1 MFALAAR
8 SFNQA
13 SETFIRQH
21 ARGIAPGNT
30 AFVTYDATPEPP
42 LDGPV
47 LADLGRRPRRL
58 GAGGSE
64 MSRTTLP
71 VGLLHAGRTRHA
83 ARFFRD
89 TGTEVAMGEFG
100 VFACKLLDA
109 ARRSDV
115 RYFVHF
121 HGWDASRVLSDPKVL
136 RLYDDL
142 WARAQGFFAP
152 SRFIA
157 DKLIAVGCPADRIA
171 VTPCGVDPDA
181 FPMSARV
188 PGRCIMV
195 GRMVDKKAP
204 LVSIRAFARV
214 ADKHPDA
221 RLDVIGDGPR
231 LAECKAEVAGMDLPE
246 GRILFHGVQPHD
258 TVRRMM
264 SEASIFLQ
272 HSVTTPDG
280 NTEGLPVSV
289 LEAMSAGLCVV
300 STRHSGIPEAVID
313 SESGLLVDEH
323 DTEAMAQ
330 VLDHALADPAMC
342 AGLGDAAAA
351 RVRASFT
358 IDHAIE
364 TLRDRMGLTGL

>member
-1 MFALAAR
+1 MKPNL
-8 SFNQA
+8 
-13 SETFIRQH
+13 
-21 ARGIAPGNT
+21 
-30 AFVTYDATPEPP
+30 
-42 LDGPV
+42 
-47 LADLGRRPRRL
+47 
-58 GAGGSE
+58 
-64 MSRTTLP
+64 
-71 VGLLHAGRTRHA
+71 
-83 ARFFRD
+83 
-89 TGTEVAMGEFG
+89 
-100 VFACKLLDA
+100 
-109 ARRSDV
+109 
-115 RYFVHF
+115 
-121 HGWDASRVLSDPKVL
+121 
-136 RLYDDL
+136 
-142 WARAQGFFAP
+142 
-152 SRFIA
+152 
-157 DKLIAVGCPADRIA
+157 
-171 VTPCGVDPDA
+171 
-181 FPMSARV
+181 
-188 PGRCIMV
+188 
-195 GRMVDKKAP
+195 
-204 LVSIRAFARV
+204 
-214 ADKHPDA
+214 
-221 RLDVIGDGPR
+221 
-231 LAECKAEVAGMDLPE
+231 LPE